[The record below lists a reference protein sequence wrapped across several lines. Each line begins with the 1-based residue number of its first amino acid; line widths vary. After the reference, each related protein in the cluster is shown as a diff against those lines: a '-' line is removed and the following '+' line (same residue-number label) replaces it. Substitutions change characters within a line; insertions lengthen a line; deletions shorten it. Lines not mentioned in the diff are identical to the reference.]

1 MYLTDNIELISKIL
15 EQLSVDAE
23 RSSEDLKGDQE
34 QILFGLR
41 EMIRLN
47 LISGACHYSEY
58 SARFYR
64 AYLQFA
70 LPREGSR

>member
-34 QILFGLR
+34 QI
-41 EMIRLN
+41 
-47 LISGACHYSEY
+47 
-58 SARFYR
+58 
-64 AYLQFA
+64 
-70 LPREGSR
+70 